1 MGYVM
6 AAWLHAMGASAV
18 EWARS
23 REGRGQGTVEYV
35 GVVVMVTLLIG
46 AVAVAA
52 KGWAPKVGGDL
63 KDAIVDAIDKASGGL
78 N

>member
-1 MGYVM
+1 MGHVM

-35 GVVVMVTLLIG
+35 GMVVMVTLLIG
-46 AVAVAA
+46 AVAIAA
-52 KGWAPKVGGDL
+52 KGWAPAIGGDL
-63 KDAIVDAIDKASGGL
+63 KKAISDAIGKATEGL
-78 N
+78 